1 MDVRPLLASIF
12 VLVACTDDGPSSG
25 GPDVTSHVESFDI
38 EASAPGACLTN
49 EPLDADAAT
58 AGTQIDCSVS
68 NILNYGMTDAVET
81 VLPRCN
87 NETSSSSTNK
97 PCWALALDAV
107 ACTSGS
113 HYIIK
118 VEREQAPPST
128 THVIVQ
134 CVTQ

>member
-1 MDVRPLLASIF
+1 MFDVA
-12 VLVACTDDGPSSG
+12 AT
-25 GPDVTSHVESFDI
+25 
-38 EASAPGACLTN
+38 APGACLTN

-68 NILNYGMTDAVET
+68 DIANYGMTNAVET

-97 PCWALALDAV
+97 PCWALALDA
-107 ACTSGS
+107 ASCTSGS

-118 VEREQAPPST
+118 IERTDAPAAT
-128 THVIVQ
+128 THVIIQ